1 MTPTSRP
8 GFNQTEI
15 EELREAFNLFDLD
28 GNGTIDAKELKA
40 AMENLGF
47 ENKNRTIY
55 DMISDVDK
63 NGTGDIDFE
72 EFLDLMTVK
81 LGESDSE
88 EDVRKVFNLFDDDK
102 TGYIS
107 MQNLKRVTNEL
118 GENMTDGELLEMIE
132 RVDSSGEGQ
141 VNFDD
146 FFKIMTRKTF
156 A

>member
-15 EELREAFNLFDLD
+15 EELREAFNLFDID

-47 ENKNRTIY
+47 ENKNRSIY

-88 EDVRKVFNLFDDDK
+88 EDIRKVFNLFDGK
-102 TGYIS
+102 YSNGS
-107 MQNLKRVTNEL
+107 FL
-118 GENMTDGELLEMIE
+118 
-132 RVDSSGEGQ
+132 
-141 VNFDD
+141 
-146 FFKIMTRKTF
+146 
-156 A
+156 